1 MDRIHDWVDKFTHE
15 EEKDGKIPFLDTL
28 IIRKSNGAIKL
39 LVYRKPTHT
48 DQYLNFSSEH
58 PLHQKMGV
66 IRTLFDRMNSVVTEE
81 DDRLIEEE
89 RVRAALRTCG
99 YPEWA
104 MNKVKEQMANKNQVK
119 AAKKAKPMPK
129 EKQSKGMVVIPYV
142 NGLSERIQRVYK
154 KHNVE
159 AAMKPHSTL
168 RNLLVHPKDKREKL
182 QCSNV
187 IYEIGC
193 KNCDHSY
200 VGETSRLFG
209 VRLSEHQTEVK
220 KASEKKF
227 TRSERRASE
236 QEQTKSAI
244 SDHVARANHII
255 NWEEAKILGKEHN
268 KKAREIKEAIAHI
281 LTKMAPVAVFFV
293 LWSNNPCSLHKIC
306 NRVDFLLD
314 LDKIYTD
321 IYSFLYFWL
330 QIHTTFA
337 PQRPKNT

>member
-1 MDRIHDWVDKFTHE
+1 
-15 EEKDGKIPFLDTL
+15 
-28 IIRKSNGAIKL
+28 
-39 LVYRKPTHT
+39 
-48 DQYLNFSSEH
+48 
-58 PLHQKMGV
+58 
-66 IRTLFDRMNSVVTEE
+66 
-81 DDRLIEEE
+81 
-89 RVRAALRTCG
+89 
-99 YPEWA
+99 
-104 MNKVKEQMANKNQVK
+104 
-119 AAKKAKPMPK
+119 MPK
-129 EKQSKGMVVIPYV
+129 EKQSKGMVVIPYM
-142 NGLSERIQRVYK
+142 NRLSERIQRVYK

-159 AAMKPHSTL
+159 AAIKPHSTL

-255 NWEEAKILGKEHN
+255 NLEEAKVLCKEHN
-268 KKAREIKEAIAHI
+268 KKAREIKEAIEIRRGAKTLNREEGTYLLSHVYDPLI
-281 LTKMAPVAVFFV
+281 KRSTAGKETISRQKSISQHAGSDGHSDEVSRRSETK
-293 LWSNNPCSLHKIC
+293 
-306 NRVDFLLD
+306 
-314 LDKIYTD
+314 Y
-321 IYSFLYFWL
+321 
-330 QIHTTFA
+330 
-337 PQRPKNT
+337 